1 MIIDLGLFLAL
12 MTPVNTSDNNVCT
25 TLTRKIEEIDRQ
37 AREAQQ
43 QLEVQLAS
51 EEFQQQVQ
59 EIKHQIEEQLNGLL
73 QDESKLE
80 QFLQHEGIQPD
91 LVAALNAAREN
102 PNSNVIE
109 EFLNQKIE
117 HLPDLV
123 AGQIRE
129 RRDELV
135 QNLQLEFQRECD

>member
-91 LVAALNAAREN
+91 LVAALNTAREN